1 MNMKLKVTINFIN
14 NVACK
19 YPEKITFTIY
29 TCKISIKENLKE
41 TI

>member
-1 MNMKLKVTINFIN
+1 MNMKLKVTINFIH

-19 YPEKITFTIY
+19 YPEKFTFTIY
-29 TCKISIKENLKE
+29 ICKISIKDNLKE